1 MFATAVIVFRET
13 LEAALI
19 VSIVLA
25 ATRGVAGRRRWIGGG
40 VVAGIAGALVIAGLT
55 GVIAGALQGI
65 GQELFNAAILIAAVV
80 MLAWHHLWMAVHGRE
95 LASRLRRLSDS
106 VREGG
111 ATLAALSVAVTLA
124 VLREGAETV
133 LFVQGVATSEPLS
146 NVLAGLALGVTG
158 GAALGAL
165 LYLGLVHVPV
175 RHFFRVTG
183 WMIVAL
189 AAGLAAQAARFLEQA
204 NVLPPIV
211 PELWDTSPIL
221 SEASLP
227 GQLLHVLVGY
237 TPTPSGLQ
245 LMCYV
250 ATIATP
256 DHRLALAQ
264 HDCRP
269 SSAGAGHL
277 IHPSLLIPSFGAPI
291 CAPSLPSAASPLP
304 ASRLPTTRRSRSPF
318 AITGSCPARSP
329 CRQGRRSS

>member
-40 VVAGIAGALVIAGLT
+40 VVAGIAGALAIAGLT
-55 GVIAGALQGI
+55 EVIAGAMQGI
-65 GQELFNAAILIAAVV
+65 GQELFNAAILIAAVA
-80 MLAWHHLWMAVHGRE
+80 MLAWHHLWMATHGRE

-106 VREGG
+106 VRDGG
-111 ATLAALSVAVTLA
+111 STLAALSGAVTLA

-133 LFVQGVATSEPLS
+133 LFLQGIATSKPLHS
-146 NVLAGLALGVTG
+146 VMAGLALGVTG

-204 NVLPPIV
+204 NVLPAIV

-221 SEASLP
+221 SGSSLP

-245 LMCYV
+245 FACYV
-250 ATIATP
+250 ATVVG
-256 DHRLALAQ
+256 LVV
-264 HDCRP
+264 
-269 SSAGAGHL
+269 
-277 IHPSLLIPSFGAPI
+277 
-291 CAPSLPSAASPLP
+291 
-304 ASRLPTTRRSRSPF
+304 ASRWRGTM
-318 AITGSCPARSP
+318 TGRPPQA
-329 CRQGRRSS
+329 QAT

>member
-25 ATRGVAGRRRWIGGG
+25 ATRGIAGRRRWIGGG
-40 VVAGIAGALVIAGLT
+40 IGVGVAGAVAIATVSEFIAS
-55 GVIAGALQGI
+55 ALQGV
-65 GQELFNAAILIAAVV
+65 GQELFNAAILVAAVA
-80 MLAWHHLWMAVHGRE
+80 MLAWHHLWMAVHGRA
-95 LASRLRRLSDS
+95 LASRLRALSDS
-106 VREGG
+106 VRQGG
-111 ATLAALSVAVTLA
+111 ATLAALSAAVMLA

-133 LFVQGVATSEPLS
+133 LFIQGVATGEPLRS
-146 NVLAGLALGVTG
+146 VVAGVGLGVAG
-158 GAALGAL
+158 GAALGVL

-204 NVLPPIV
+204 NLLPPIV

-221 SEASLP
+221 SAASLP

-245 LMCYV
+245 FACYV
-250 ATIATP
+250 ATAAGLIIASHWRATNG
-256 DHRLALAQ
+256 R
-264 HDCRP
+264 
-269 SSAGAGHL
+269 
-277 IHPSLLIPSFGAPI
+277 
-291 CAPSLPSAASPLP
+291 LP
-304 ASRLPTTRRSRSPF
+304 AV
-318 AITGSCPARSP
+318 PAA
-329 CRQGRRSS
+329 

>member
-25 ATRGVAGRRRWIGGG
+25 ATRGIARRRLWISGG
-40 VVAGIAGALVIAGLT
+40 VVVGIAGALVVAGLT
-55 GVIAGALQGI
+55 GVISAALQGV
-65 GQELFNAAILIAAVV
+65 GQELFNAAILIAAVA
-80 MLAWHHLWMAVHGRE
+80 MLGWHHLWMAVHGRA
-95 LASRLRRLSDS
+95 LAARLRRLSDS

-133 LFVQGVATSEPLS
+133 LFVQGVAVDEPLRQ
-146 NVLAGLALGVTG
+146 VMAGLTLGVAG
-158 GAALGAL
+158 GATLGAL

-204 NVLPPIV
+204 NLLPTIV
-211 PELWDTSPIL
+211 PELWDTSPFL
-221 SEASLP
+221 SGASLP

-245 LMCYV
+245 FACYV
-250 ATIATP
+250 ATA
-256 DHRLALAQ
+256 
-264 HDCRP
+264 
-269 SSAGAGHL
+269 AGL
-277 IHPSLLIPSFGAPI
+277 IVASRWR
-291 CAPSLPSAASPLP
+291 SAATDRTHPR
-304 ASRLPTTRRSRSPF
+304 A
-318 AITGSCPARSP
+318 A
-329 CRQGRRSS
+329 

>member
-13 LEAALI
+13 LEAALV

-25 ATRGVAGRRRWIGGG
+25 ATRGVAGRRRWIGGA
-40 VVAGIAGALVIAGLT
+40 VVAGVAGALVIAGLT
-55 GVIAGALQGI
+55 QVIAGALQGI

-133 LFVQGVATSEPLS
+133 LFIQGVATSEPLR

-158 GAALGAL
+158 GATLGAL
-165 LYLGLVHVPV
+165 LYLGLVHIPV

-204 NVLPPIV
+204 NILPPIV

-227 GQLLHVLVGY
+227 GQLLHILVGY

-245 LMCYV
+245 FMCYV
-250 ATIATP
+250 STIG
-256 DHRLALAQ
+256 AL
-264 HDCRP
+264 
-269 SSAGAGHL
+269 
-277 IHPSLLIPSFGAPI
+277 II
-291 CAPSLPSAASPLP
+291 
-304 ASRLPTTRRSRSPF
+304 ASRW
-318 AITGSCPARSP
+318 
-329 CRQGRRSS
+329 RSSIGRPRQAQAT

>member
-19 VSIVLA
+19 DSIVLA
-25 ATRGVAGRRRWIGGG
+25 ATRGVAGRRPWIGGG
-40 VVAGIAGALVIAGLT
+40 VVAGIAGALAIAGLT
-55 GVIAGALQGI
+55 EFISRALQGI
-65 GQELFNAAILIAAVV
+65 GQELFNASILIAAVA

-106 VREGG
+106 VRDGG
-111 ATLAALSVAVTLA
+111 ATLAALSAAVTLA

-133 LFVQGVATSEPLS
+133 LFLQGIATSEPLHS
-146 NVLAGLALGVTG
+146 VLAGLALGVTG

-204 NVLPPIV
+204 NLLPPIV

-221 SEASLP
+221 SESSLP

-245 LMCYV
+245 FACYV
-250 ATIATP
+250 ATVVG
-256 DHRLALAQ
+256 LVV
-264 HDCRP
+264 
-269 SSAGAGHL
+269 
-277 IHPSLLIPSFGAPI
+277 
-291 CAPSLPSAASPLP
+291 
-304 ASRLPTTRRSRSPF
+304 ASRWRGTM
-318 AITGSCPARSP
+318 TGRPPQPQAT
-329 CRQGRRSS
+329 

>member
-25 ATRGVAGRRRWIGGG
+25 ATRGVVGRRVWIGGA
-40 VVAGIAGALVIAGLT
+40 VVAGVAGATVIAGLT

-65 GQELFNAAILIAAVV
+65 GQELFNAAILIAAVA
-80 MLAWHHLWMAVHGRE
+80 MLAWHHLWMAAHGRE
-95 LASRLRRLSDS
+95 LASRLRRLSNS

-133 LFVQGVATSEPLS
+133 LFIQGVATGEPLH

-165 LYLGLVHVPV
+165 LYLGLVHIPV

-189 AAGLAAQAARFLEQA
+189 AAGLAAQAARLLEQA
-204 NVLPPIV
+204 DVLPPIV
-211 PELWDTSPIL
+211 PELWDTSSIL

-245 LMCYV
+245 FMCYV
-250 ATIATP
+250 ATIAT
-256 DHRLALAQ
+256 
-264 HDCRP
+264 
-269 SSAGAGHL
+269 L
-277 IHPSLLIPSFGAPI
+277 II
-291 CAPSLPSAASPLP
+291 
-304 ASRLPTTRRSRSPF
+304 ASRWRS
-318 AITGSCPARSP
+318 AMTGRP
-329 CRQGRRSS
+329 RQAQAT

>member
-25 ATRGVAGRRRWIGGG
+25 ATRGISGRRRWIGGG
-40 VVAGIAGALVIAGLT
+40 IVAGVAGALVIAGLAEA
-55 GVIAGALQGI
+55 IAGALQGI

-80 MLAWHHLWMAVHGRE
+80 MLAWHHLWMAVHGRA
-95 LASRLRRLSDS
+95 LAARLRRLSDS
-106 VREGG
+106 VRQGG
-111 ATLAALSVAVTLA
+111 TTLAALSAAVALA

-133 LFVQGVATSEPLS
+133 LFIQGVATGEPLR
-146 NVLAGLALGVTG
+146 NVMAGLALGVTG

-204 NVLPPIV
+204 NLLPPLV
-211 PELWDTSPIL
+211 PQLWDTSPIL
-221 SEASLP
+221 SDASLP

-245 LMCYV
+245 FACYV
-250 ATIATP
+250 LTA
-256 DHRLALAQ
+256 
-264 HDCRP
+264 
-269 SSAGAGHL
+269 AGL
-277 IHPSLLIPSFGAPI
+277 IV
-291 CAPSLPSAASPLP
+291 ASHWR
-304 ASRLPTTRRSRSPF
+304 STMMGRLPPPRAS
-318 AITGSCPARSP
+318 
-329 CRQGRRSS
+329 

>member
-1 MFATAVIVFRET
+1 MFATAVIVFREV

-25 ATRGVAGRRRWIGGG
+25 ATRGIAGRGRWIGSGIIAG
-40 VVAGIAGALVIAGLT
+40 VAGALVIAGLT
-55 GVIAGALQGI
+55 EVIAGALQGI
-65 GQELFNAAILIAAVV
+65 GQELFNAAILIAAVI
-80 MLAWHHLWMAVHGRE
+80 MLAWHHLWMAVHGRA
-95 LASRLRRLSDS
+95 LAARLRALSNS
-106 VREGG
+106 VRNGA
-111 ATLAALSVAVTLA
+111 ATLAALSAAVTLA

-133 LFVQGVATSEPLS
+133 LFIQGVATSEPMR

-204 NVLPPIV
+204 NLVPPMV
-211 PELWDTSPIL
+211 AELWDTSSIL
-221 SEASLP
+221 SAASLP

-245 LMCYV
+245 FACYV
-250 ATIATP
+250 ATAAVLIVASHWRGAISGRP
-256 DHRLALAQ
+256 PLA
-264 HDCRP
+264 R
-269 SSAGAGHL
+269 
-277 IHPSLLIPSFGAPI
+277 
-291 CAPSLPSAASPLP
+291 AS
-304 ASRLPTTRRSRSPF
+304 
-318 AITGSCPARSP
+318 
-329 CRQGRRSS
+329 

>member
-25 ATRGVAGRRRWIGGG
+25 ATRGIAARRRWISGGIAVG
-40 VVAGIAGALVIAGLT
+40 VAGAIAIAAASEFIAGALA
-55 GVIAGALQGI
+55 GI
-65 GQELFNAAILIAAVV
+65 GQELFNAAILIAAVA
-80 MLAWHHLWMAVHGRE
+80 MLAWHHLWMAVHGRA
-95 LASRLRRLSDS
+95 LAARLRALSDS
-106 VREGG
+106 VRQGG
-111 ATLAALSVAVTLA
+111 ATLAALSAAVMLA

-133 LFVQGVATSEPLS
+133 LFIQGVATGEPLRS
-146 NVLAGLALGVTG
+146 VVAGVGLGVTG
-158 GAALGAL
+158 GAALGVL

-204 NVLPPIV
+204 NLLPPIV

-221 SEASLP
+221 SAASLP

-245 LMCYV
+245 FACYV
-250 ATIATP
+250 ATAAGLIIAS
-256 DHRLALAQ
+256 HWRA
-264 HDCRP
+264 
-269 SSAGAGHL
+269 
-277 IHPSLLIPSFGAPI
+277 
-291 CAPSLPSAASPLP
+291 
-304 ASRLPTTRRSRSPF
+304 TT
-318 AITGSCPARSP
+318 ARSP
-329 CRQGRRSS
+329 AVHAA

>member
-25 ATRGVAGRRRWIGGG
+25 ATRGVAGRRVWIGGA
-40 VVAGIAGALVIAGLT
+40 VVAGVAGAMVIAGLT

-95 LASRLRRLSDS
+95 LATRLRRLSDS

-133 LFVQGVATSEPLS
+133 LFIQGVATSEPLH
-146 NVLAGLALGVTG
+146 NVLSGLALGVTG

-211 PELWDTSPIL
+211 PQLWDTSPIL
-221 SEASLP
+221 SEGSLP
-227 GQLLHVLVGY
+227 GQLLHADAFGPAVHLLRRHY
-237 TPTPSGLQ
+237 RH
-245 LMCYV
+245 
-250 ATIATP
+250 A

-264 HDCRP
+264 HDDWP

-277 IHPSLLIPSFGAPI
+277 IYPSFLIPTFGAPI
-291 CAPSLPSAASPLP
+291 CAPSSPSAASPLP
-304 ASRLPTTRRSRSPF
+304 ALRLPTTRRSRSRF
-318 AITGSCPARSP
+318 AITGSCPTRSL
-329 CRQGRRSS
+329 CRQGKRSS

>member
-25 ATRGVAGRRRWIGGG
+25 ATRGVARRRRWIGGG

-55 GVIAGALQGI
+55 EVISGAVQGI

-80 MLAWHHLWMAVHGRE
+80 MLAWHHLWMAVHGRA

-111 ATLAALSVAVTLA
+111 ATLAALSAAVALA

-133 LFVQGVATSEPLS
+133 LFIQGIATSQPLRD
-146 NVLAGLALGVTG
+146 VLAGLALGVTG

-189 AAGLAAQAARFLEQA
+189 TAGLAAQAARFLEQA
-204 NVLPPIV
+204 NLLPPIV

-221 SEASLP
+221 SGSSLP
-227 GQLLHVLVGY
+227 GQVLHILVGY

-245 LMCYV
+245 FACYLATAIGLVV
-250 ATIATP
+250 ASGWRSAT
-256 DHRLALAQ
+256 AG
-264 HDCRP
+264 RP
-269 SSAGAGHL
+269 PQAHA
-277 IHPSLLIPSFGAPI
+277 
-291 CAPSLPSAASPLP
+291 
-304 ASRLPTTRRSRSPF
+304 T
-318 AITGSCPARSP
+318 
-329 CRQGRRSS
+329 

>member
-1 MFATAVIVFRET
+1 VPFGMTEGNLRADVPVLCSPKSVDSLLANNHNANHSHYDWSIEGLPTMFATAVIVFRET

-40 VVAGIAGALVIAGLT
+40 IVAGVAGALVIAALT
-55 GVIAGALQGI
+55 EVIAGALQGI
-65 GQELFNAAILIAAVV
+65 GQELFNASILIAAVA
-80 MLAWHHLWMAVHGRE
+80 MLAWHHLWMAVHGRA

-111 ATLAALSVAVTLA
+111 ATLAALSIAVALA

-133 LFVQGVATSEPLS
+133 LFIQGIATSEPLR
-146 NVLAGLALGVTG
+146 NVLAGLALGLTG

-175 RHFFRVTG
+175 KHFFKVTG

-204 NVLPPIV
+204 SVLPPIV
-211 PELWDTSPIL
+211 PELWDTSSIL

-237 TPTPSGLQ
+237 TSTPSGLQ
-245 LMCYV
+245 FACYV
-250 ATIATP
+250 ATAV
-256 DHRLALAQ
+256 
-264 HDCRP
+264 
-269 SSAGAGHL
+269 GL
-277 IHPSLLIPSFGAPI
+277 I
-291 CAPSLPSAASPLP
+291 AASRWRSI
-304 ASRLPTTRRSRSPF
+304 AATRRPPQ
-318 AITGSCPARSP
+318 AQAT
-329 CRQGRRSS
+329 

>member
-25 ATRGVAGRRRWIGGG
+25 ATRGIAGRRRWISGGIAVG
-40 VVAGIAGALVIAGLT
+40 VAGAVAIAAVSEF
-55 GVIAGALQGI
+55 IAGALQGI
-65 GQELFNAAILIAAVV
+65 GQELFNAAILIAAVA
-80 MLAWHHLWMAVHGRE
+80 MLAWHHLWMSVHGRAV
-95 LASRLRRLSDS
+95 ASRLRALSDS
-106 VREGG
+106 VRQGG
-111 ATLAALSVAVTLA
+111 ATLAALSIAVMLA

-133 LFVQGVATSEPLS
+133 LFIQGIATGEPLRS
-146 NVLAGLALGVTG
+146 VVAGVGLGLTG
-158 GAALGAL
+158 GAALGML

-204 NVLPPIV
+204 NLLPPIV

-221 SEASLP
+221 SDASLP

-245 LMCYV
+245 FACYV
-250 ATIATP
+250 ATAAALIIASHWRATT
-256 DHRLALAQ
+256 A
-264 HDCRP
+264 RP
-269 SSAGAGHL
+269 
-277 IHPSLLIPSFGAPI
+277 
-291 CAPSLPSAASPLP
+291 P
-304 ASRLPTTRRSRSPF
+304 AVHAT
-318 AITGSCPARSP
+318 
-329 CRQGRRSS
+329 